1 MSLEDKKVI
10 YKRRDGKTSHC
21 HGQSATPGSCP
32 IGFRAF
38 SIYSIKVYTSVS
50 READSRLRSAYLV

>member
-1 MSLEDKKVI
+1 MSLDDKKVI
-10 YKRRDGKTSHC
+10 YKRRS